1 MWMIFN
7 VIANIVIAISV
18 AGFMIMLQEPSN
30 PVAKMSF
37 ILRNWIK
44 VSLAL
49 TSGGAL
55 LNVITL
61 STPPMSEIIF
71 NLGLGGL
78 FSWAYLWHIKMFKEK
93 KTSLLLFIPCMH
105 QSQ

>member
-1 MWMIFN
+1 MWTILN
-7 VIANIVIAISV
+7 VIANIFITIAV
-18 AGFMIMLQEPSN
+18 AGFMVMIQEKDN
-30 PVAKMSF
+30 PVAKMN
-37 ILRNWIK
+37 ILLRNWIK

-61 STPPMSEIIF
+61 STPPMSEIIL

-78 FSWAYLWHIKMFKEK
+78 FSWAYFWQIKMFKDK
-93 KTSLLLFIPCMH
+93 DANNL
-105 QSQ
+105 

>member
-1 MWMIFN
+1 MWTILN
-7 VIANIVIAISV
+7 VIANIFIALSV
-18 AGFMIMLQEPSN
+18 AGFMVMLQEPSN
-30 PVAKMSF
+30 PIAKMNLG
-37 ILRNWIK
+37 IRLWIK

-61 STPPMSEIIF
+61 STPPMSEIIL

-78 FSWAYLWHIKMFKEK
+78 FSWAYVWHLKMFKDK
-93 KTSLLLFIPCMH
+93 NAKDC
-105 QSQ
+105 

>member
-1 MWMIFN
+1 MWTILN
-7 VIANIVIAISV
+7 VIANIFITISV

-61 STPPMSEIIF
+61 STPPMSEIIL

-78 FSWAYLWHIKMFKEK
+78 FSWAYLWNIKMFKEK
-93 KTSLLLFIPCMH
+93 NANNL
-105 QSQ
+105 

>member
-1 MWMIFN
+1 MLTILN
-7 VIANIVIAISV
+7 LIANIFITISV

-30 PVAKMSF
+30 PVAKMPF
-37 ILRNWIK
+37 FLRYWIK
-44 VSLAL
+44 ISLAL

-61 STPPMSEIIF
+61 STPPTSEIIL

-78 FSWAYLWHIKMFKEK
+78 FSWAYFWHLKMFKEK
-93 KTSLLLFIPCMH
+93 NDIKCN
-105 QSQ
+105 Q